1 MKRAVVLGIT
11 LMLSLTVQAGLYRW
25 VDDAG
30 NVHFSDKVP
39 ASASKKSHSEL
50 NKTGDVT
57 KTIVPESKQ
66 EKIDELALVQKE
78 QEQLDEIRR
87 IKREAYEEVQRRDD
101 YLLSTYENKEELIR
115 SFNSKIR
122 LIEGN
127 TKILKTQSNVLDKK
141 LSRLKEKASTTSD
154 KAALDSVARKIV
166 NMNKTIERYQQA
178 LAENDKQILTLS
190 KNYKADLE
198 RFVELSK

>member
-1 MKRAVVLGIT
+1 MKRVVVLGIT

-39 ASASKKSHSEL
+39 ASASKNSHSEL

-57 KTIVPESKQ
+57 KTVVPESKQ
-66 EKIDELALVQKE
+66 EKIDELALAQKE
-78 QEQLDEIRR
+78 QEQLEEIRR
-87 IKREAYEEVQRRDD
+87 IKREAYEEIQRRDD

-141 LSRLKEKASTTSD
+141 LIRLKEKASATSD
-154 KAALDSVARKIV
+154 EATLDAVARKIV
-166 NMNKTIERYQQA
+166 NINKTIEQYQQA
-178 LAENDKQILTLS
+178 LAENDKQVLTLS
-190 KNYKADLE
+190 KNYKADLK
-198 RFVELSK
+198 RYKELSK

>member
-57 KTIVPESKQ
+57 KTVVPESKQ

-87 IKREAYEEVQRRDD
+87 IKREAYEEIQRRDD

-127 TKILKTQSNVLDKK
+127 TKILMTQSTVLDKK
-141 LSRLKEKASTTSD
+141 LIRLKEKASTTSD
-154 KAALDSVARKIV
+154 KATLDAVARKIV
-166 NMNKTIERYQQA
+166 NINKTIEQYQQA
-178 LAENDKQILTLS
+178 LAENDKQVLTLS
-190 KNYKADLE
+190 KNYKSDLE
-198 RFVELSK
+198 RFKELSK

>member
-1 MKRAVVLGIT
+1 MKRAIVLGIT

-66 EKIDELALVQKE
+66 EKIDELALIQKE

-122 LIEGN
+122 FIEGN
-127 TKILKTQSNVLDKK
+127 KKILKMQSNVLDKK

-166 NMNKTIERYQQA
+166 NINKTIEQYQQA